1 MRPPLPFSASFLI
14 RSLHTVAIAGSCTI
28 ALASLCACDRPDTA
42 ASPTQAAASEAAAPQ
57 PDPLIR
63 LSDDLRRDAGI
74 QVAVAG
80 PQAIAQTLPVHG
92 ELVSASDRVHRVAAR
107 YPGVARQ
114 IAKNIGDRVSKGET
128 LVVVESNDSLEPY
141 RIVSPGAGRVLERH
155 VNVGE
160 AMAEQTLF
168 VIGDLSQVWAELAV
182 FPRDAARL
190 HPGMEVDVRLDRGS
204 DPQRAKIDYI
214 APGTDAQRR
223 IVVRATLDNSDGRW
237 PPGAFVNAQLIVDER
252 NAAVA
257 VPQSAVQY
265 DEGQPLVFI
274 ETDGGFAAR
283 PVRLGLQ
290 DRAHVEVLEGLSAG
304 ERVVIANSFLLKSE
318 WLEGGHDD

>member
-1 MRPPLPFSASFLI
+1 MKSPLQSSAPFFIQPLHVLLIVCAIGSLSAC
-14 RSLHTVAIAGSCTI
+14 GK
-28 ALASLCACDRPDTA
+28 PDAA
-42 ASPTQAAASEAAAPQ
+42 ASPAPAAANATAAPK
-57 PDPLIR
+57 PDPLIK
-63 LSDDLRRDAGI
+63 LSADLRRDAGI
-74 QVAVAG
+74 QITVAG
-80 PQAIAQTLPVHG
+80 PQSIAETLPVHG
-92 ELVSASDRVHRVAAR
+92 EIVSASDRVHRVTAR

-114 IAKNIGDRVSKGET
+114 ITKNIGDRVSKGET

-141 RIVSPGAGRVLERH
+141 RIVSPGSGRVLERH

-182 FPRDAARL
+182 FPRDVARL
-190 HPGMEVDVRLDRGS
+190 RSGMGVDVQLDRGS

-214 APGTDAQRR
+214 APGADAQRR
-223 IVVRATLDNSDGRW
+223 IVARATLDNADGHW
-237 PPGAFVNAQLIVDER
+237 PPGAFVNAQLILDER
-252 NAAVA
+252 SAAVA
-257 VPQSAVQY
+257 VPQSALQY
-265 DEGQPLVFI
+265 NEGQPLVFV

-290 DRAHVEVLEGLSAG
+290 DRSHAEVLEGLRAG

-318 WLEGGHDD
+318 WLKGEGGSDD